1 MPITVIFFDLGET
14 LVTSGRHW
22 LPNAKPLLKALGQ
35 EGFRLGVLSNTEGL
49 PDRQAIL
56 DLLPADFDLAVFE
69 ANLTLFSSEVGKAK
83 PGRAIFEEAVARS
96 GRPAGECLYCSED
109 IVETLVAQRVG
120 MLSVRV
126 QTKPNSDLN
135 VLLARIQAFQAIP

>member
-22 LPNAKPLLKALGQ
+22 LPNAKPLLQALGH

-109 IVETLVAQRVG
+109 VVETLVAQRVG
-120 MLSVRV
+120 MFSVRV

-135 VLLARIQAFQAIP
+135 VLPERIRAFQAIP

>member
-1 MPITVIFFDLGET
+1 M
-14 LVTSGRHW
+14 
-22 LPNAKPLLKALGQ
+22 
-35 EGFRLGVLSNTEGL
+35 
-49 PDRQAIL
+49 
-56 DLLPADFDLAVFE
+56 
-69 ANLTLFSSEVGKAK
+69 
-83 PGRAIFEEAVARS
+83 ARS

-135 VLLARIQAFQAIP
+135 VLLGRIQAFQAIP